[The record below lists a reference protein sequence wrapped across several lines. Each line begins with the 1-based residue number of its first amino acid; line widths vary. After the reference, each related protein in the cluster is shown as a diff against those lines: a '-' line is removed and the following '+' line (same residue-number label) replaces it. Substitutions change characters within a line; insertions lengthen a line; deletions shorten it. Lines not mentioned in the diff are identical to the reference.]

1 MARGDSKRMVM
12 VGAATGIG
20 AAGARRLSA
29 AGWKLALL
37 DIAREPLEQVAAETR
52 AIPLAVDAGEP
63 ADLAE
68 ALEQAVAGLGGLDAA
83 WSNVGVQVNG
93 TVTDSS
99 VADLD
104 RCWALNVRSHFVC
117 AQTVFPHLARSGG
130 GSFLITASNSGLQ
143 TEAAMIAYATTKAAA
158 VALAR
163 NLARDAASHGIRV
176 NALCP
181 GFVDTPFN
189 APIWENY
196 GGRDAFVSQIG
207 HTIPLGRMATPDEV
221 AEQAVF
227 LLSDAAALMTGQ
239 TLAVDGGEVIS

>member
-1 MARGDSKRMVM
+1 MLI

-29 AGWKLALL
+29 SGWELALL
-37 DIAREPLEQVAAETR
+37 DIARGPLEQLSAETG
-52 AIPLAVDAGEP
+52 AVPITVDAADP
-63 ADLAE
+63 ASLAQ
-68 ALEQAVAGLGGLDAA
+68 ALERAVEALGGLDAA

-93 TVTDSS
+93 AVTETS
-99 VADLD
+99 VADFD

-117 AQTVFPHLARSGG
+117 AQTVFAHLARAGG

-143 TEAAMIAYATTKAAA
+143 TEAAMVAYATTKAAA

-163 NLARDAASHGIRV
+163 NLARDAAPARIRV

-189 APIWENY
+189 TPIWENY
-196 GGRDAFVSQIG
+196 GGREAFVNQIG
-207 HTIPLGRMATPDEV
+207 QTIPLGRMATPDEV
-221 AEQAVF
+221 AEQAAF

-239 TLAVDGGEVIS
+239 ALAVDGGEVIT